1 MAFTRLGGIYGFD
14 LRFSES
20 EWGRILD
27 FLRLVI
33 DPAPFPASAPLL
45 FLQVLG
51 GGTLKAQIAEILEF
65 RGVSPAA
72 LQMLVGKLS
81 SAQTLPFR

>member
-1 MAFTRLGGIYGFD
+1 MTSDSLLPPQLPKMLSWRLPGSPG
-14 LRFSES
+14 
-20 EWGRILD
+20 WGRILD

-72 LQMLVGKLS
+72 LQM
-81 SAQTLPFR
+81 